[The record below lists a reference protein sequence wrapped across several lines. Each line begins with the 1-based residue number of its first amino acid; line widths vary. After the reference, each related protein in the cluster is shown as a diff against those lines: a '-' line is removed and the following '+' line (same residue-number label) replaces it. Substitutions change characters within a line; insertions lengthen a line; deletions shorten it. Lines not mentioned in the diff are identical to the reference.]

1 MKRIGSAIQMLIALA
16 LLVALLAGVG
26 WLIYTSVTEAPAV
39 VAAVVTGLL
48 AILGLGI
55 QRFFEQQREDERIRR
70 ERMAPIYEQ
79 LVSQIHLIS
88 DGSVQQAD
96 VATFFGELAQSL
108 QLWGAPPVVAAFNDW
123 RTKTVQNAEAAER
136 GSAQSGALLEMLL
149 AYEDLLLVTRADL
162 GVSNDGLERGD
173 LLRIFVTDLDDHM
186 PAVPASNSIE

>member
-1 MKRIGSAIQMLIALA
+1 
-16 LLVALLAGVG
+16 G

-136 GSAQSGALLEMLL
+136 GSAQSGALLEM
-149 AYEDLLLVTRADL
+149 
-162 GVSNDGLERGD
+162 
-173 LLRIFVTDLDDHM
+173 
-186 PAVPASNSIE
+186 